1 METSHVQALQQ
12 KHEGLDRR
20 LREEMNRPSPDS
32 AKIQVLKKQKL
43 AIKEEIERIREQV
56 ENVE

>member
-1 METSHVQALQQ
+1 METSHVQALQM

-32 AKIQVLKKQKL
+32 AKIQAIKKQKL
-43 AIKEEIERIREQV
+43 ALKEEIALH
-56 ENVE
+56 